1 LVSSVADTLFVNA
14 HLLDPA
20 QGLDEL
26 GQVRVEEGKIAAIGP
41 HLSREGADVVDLQ
54 GQLLTPGWID
64 IHTHVFTAVGDFCLP
79 ADEVGIQSGVTT
91 VVDAGTSGT
100 LTFPAFRETA
110 AQTAQTRVYALI
122 DPSLLYIA
130 TSDFIAHRLGF
141 AVDPKNQDLDRA
153 REVIEAHRQVIVGFK
168 ARPTVKLGE
177 TESPTLTS
185 ALILAE
191 EYHLPIMIHLGRFPM
206 DGVLDPSDLLDR
218 LRPGDIVTHTYQP
231 RFGLFDAEG
240 SLLPA
245 AQRAL
250 ERGVVLDVGH
260 SGSDFSFNTARLGL
274 DQGIRPHTISTDLNI
289 FNTEIVV
296 DLATTMSKFL
306 ALGMT
311 LPEVVR
317 AVTGNAARAIQKSE
331 QLGSL
336 QVGRA
341 ADLTV
346 AEMVQEEAELVDGRG
361 GTLSVNQMLK
371 VRGVCRAGQFQKI
384 DHTPYA
390 LPSSEVRQ
398 LAWVGAE
405 SVNEEIP

>member
-1 LVSSVADTLFVNA
+1 MTATLFINA

-20 QGLDEL
+20 QGLDEI
-26 GQVRVEEGKIAAIGP
+26 GQLRVEKGKIAAIGR
-41 HLSREGADVVDLQ
+41 HLPVAGAEVIDLQ

-64 IHTHVFTAVGDFCLP
+64 IHTHVFTSVGDFCLP
-79 ADEVGIQSGVTT
+79 ADEVGIRSGVTT

-100 LTFPAFRETA
+100 LTFPAFRETV
-110 AQTAQTRVYALI
+110 AQRAQTRVYGLI

-153 REVIEAHRQVIVGFK
+153 RQVIEEQREIIVGFK
-168 ARPTVKLGE
+168 ARPTVRIGE

-245 AQRAL
+245 ARRAL
-250 ERGVVLDVGH
+250 DRGVLLDVGH

-274 DQGIRPHTISTDLNI
+274 DQGIRPHTLSTDLNI

-296 DLATTMSKFL
+296 DLATTLSKFL
-306 ALGMT
+306 ALGLT
-311 LPEVVR
+311 LPEVIQ
-317 AVTGNAARAIQKSE
+317 AVTSAAARAIQKNDE
-331 QLGSL
+331 LGSL
-336 QVGRA
+336 QVGRE

-346 AEMVQEEAELVDGRG
+346 AELVAEEAELVDGRG
-361 GTLSVNQMLK
+361 GTLSVSQMLK

-384 DHTPYA
+384 AHTPYA
-390 LPSSEVRQ
+390 LPPLAGRQ
-398 LAWVGAE
+398 LAWVGVE
-405 SVNEEIP
+405 TVNEEIP

>member
-1 LVSSVADTLFVNA
+1 MAATLFINA
-14 HLLDPA
+14 HLLDPD
-20 QGLDEL
+20 QGLDEI
-26 GQVRVEEGKIAAIGP
+26 GQLRVEEGKIAAIGR
-41 HLSREGADVVDLQ
+41 HLPVCGAEVVDLR

-64 IHTHVFTAVGDFCLP
+64 IHTHVFTSVGDFCLP
-79 ADEVGIQSGVTT
+79 ADEVGIRSGVTT

-100 LTFPAFRETA
+100 LTFPAFCETVVS
-110 AQTAQTRVYALI
+110 TAQTRAYAFI

-130 TSDFIAHRLGF
+130 TSDFIAHRLRL

-153 REVIEAHRQVIVGFK
+153 RAVIEAHREVVVGLK
-168 ARPTVKLGE
+168 ARPTLRPGE

-185 ALILAE
+185 ALILGE

-206 DGVLDPSDLLDR
+206 DEVLDPSDLLDR

-245 AQRAL
+245 ARRAL
-250 ERGVVLDVGH
+250 ERGVLLDVGH
-260 SGSDFSFNTARLGL
+260 SGSDFSFNTARLGFE
-274 DQGIRPHTISTDLNI
+274 QGIRPHTLSTDLNV

-311 LPEVVR
+311 LPEVIR
-317 AVTGNAARAIQKSE
+317 AVTGNAARAIQKSD

-336 QVGRA
+336 QVGRE

-346 AEMVQEEAELVDGRG
+346 AELVQEEAELVDGRG
-361 GTLSVNQMLK
+361 GTLPVSQLLK

-384 DHTPYA
+384 DQTPYA
-390 LPSSEVRQ
+390 FPNSEVRQ

-405 SVNEEIP
+405 IVNEEIP